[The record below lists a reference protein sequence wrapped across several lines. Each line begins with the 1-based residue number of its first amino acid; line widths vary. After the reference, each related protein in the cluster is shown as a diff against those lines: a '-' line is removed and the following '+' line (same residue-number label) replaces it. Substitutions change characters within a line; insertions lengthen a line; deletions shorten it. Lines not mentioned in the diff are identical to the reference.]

1 MHPREIDVVE
11 IVRASILALRPLA
24 DDRVIKVTLDG
35 AESAVAYADPGRL
48 RQVIDNLLGNAIKFN
63 RDGGSIE
70 VTVHTDGDTTTIAV
84 RDTGIGIGEEDR
96 GRVFERFFRASEDIA
111 GNGLG
116 LAISHEI
123 VRAHD
128 GELTVASE
136 PGVGSTFTVALPAKA
151 GTRVTR

>member
-1 MHPREIDVVE
+1 M
-11 IVRASILALRPLA
+11 
-24 DDRVIKVTLDG
+24 
-35 AESAVAYADPGRL
+35 
-48 RQVIDNLLGNAIKFN
+48 IDNLLGNAIKFN